1 MTIVYTDQVKLKR
14 SAMRNWAIRWKLQDR
29 KRCKAESADCLKR
42 AIEWRDASMS
52 GGAR

>member
-1 MTIVYTDQVKLKR
+1 MSAAYSDLKLKR
-14 SAMRNWAIRWKLQDR
+14 MAMRNWAIRWKLQDR
-29 KRCKAESADCLKR
+29 KRCKDVADDCLRR